1 MSKDDRLYGKFTL
14 DFADNPKI
22 LPLSDSAFRC
32 MVEAT
37 LYSRRMMTDGFLA
50 TRLAVAKWGLEA
62 LQELA
67 TNDPLKPSLFEVDG
81 GWMIRDFADHQDT
94 RAEIEARRAR
104 NAANGSLGGKARAKR
119 LASDSLSETQAE
131 TETETETETKTKTT
145 TSNEVVKNTSSN
157 VELQLFESAWAHWPK
172 KVERADAYKR
182 FRTACKKIPVEQL
195 SAAIIRF
202 GDAYADTTERQ
213 FTPALG
219 ALLNGE
225 RWTDELPSRPVGKM
239 TRGEE
244 NMQVVARYAQM
255 AQMEA
260 IGS

>member
-1 MSKDDRLYGKFTL
+1 M
-14 DFADNPKI
+14 
-22 LPLSDSAFRC
+22 
-32 MVEAT
+32 
-37 LYSRRMMTDGFLA
+37 
-50 TRLAVAKWGLEA
+50 
-62 LQELA
+62 
-67 TNDPLKPSLFEVDG
+67 
-81 GWMIRDFADHQDT
+81 
-94 RAEIEARRAR
+94 
-104 NAANGSLGGKARAKR
+104 
-119 LASDSLSETQAE
+119 ETSPVV
-131 TETETETETKTKTT
+131 TETA
-145 TSNEVVKNTSSN
+145 SQL
-157 VELQLFESAWAHWPK
+157 VELFESAWAHWPK

-213 FTPALG
+213 FTPAL
-219 ALLNGE
+219 AAWLNGE

-244 NMQVVARYAQM
+244 NMAVVARYAQM